1 MLRIKELY
9 IYLFLLCLLA
19 FSSVSL
25 AQYSSEEELKKAA
38 NTFFNEENFIEA
50 LPLFSQLLSTYPK
63 DVNYNY
69 KYGACYLFATRD
81 KEKSINYLSFAV
93 SKATV
98 EPLAYYYMAKAYHHN
113 YDFASAIVYYNKYK
127 TKSTA
132 KEHQKYQIDRQ
143 VEMCENGQKLLK
155 KINNI
160 GVLDKKEIRESEFF
174 RSYDLRGIDGKVI
187 VKPDDFQSKAD
198 KKNNDK
204 SILFS
209 DPNQNTIVY
218 SSYGDKGTNKD
229 IYKIE
234 KIGVG
239 NFSEPINLGST
250 INTDYDEDYAFLHPD
265 GKTLYFSSKGHN
277 SMGGYDIFKS
287 IYNNASG
294 TWSKPINLDFPIN
307 TPDDDVL
314 YISDIDNQL
323 AYFASSRASKQGEMT
338 VYRVKVEPEPIQ
350 NPMIKGVFLAEQNP
364 NMKDATISIMDAN
377 TNTKLGV
384 YQTDSKSGEYL
395 LTFPKAETKYKLI
408 VETTSDAPIHSAII
422 EIPAQTDF
430 ALLKQQLLL
439 VGEGDNEKLVVK
451 NMFDEVDEFDITNP
465 IIVQNLLKQ
474 RAKLDVN
481 ITEEEALSSLKTNLV
496 SDVVSDENASNS
508 DFQNYSDDKLVT
520 VVNEKISTL
529 LMKTKESEEQTN
541 FYYNLANEKTAASK
555 KAYASN
561 EKNKMDVANDV
572 NQGVVALNLA
582 RVVESESTERNLEKQ
597 KLQAYKSKIAE
608 LITNGKRA
616 EAEEILSEIN
626 KIEKAGYFANS
637 AVEDERRIK
646 SENLKETQLAANE
659 QRDVV
664 IEITNRKLEL
674 EKSISELENK
684 LAATKKAK
692 EKEETQAQI
701 DVYKIDLEDI
711 VFQENKAKQKELE
724 LKNVYLEAKNEM
736 QLFEQVLAAK
746 ENSSSQKNAL
756 DANQKLA
763 IERNITYFKEEGIV
777 GYYPTQEEL
786 AENNSQETATSENLV
801 AIKDAFEIIDDNGNL
816 IDYNTSFSTKLAKA
830 ENETNTLKKAENIAQ
845 INEEWIKA
853 IDEDIQI
860 KNYQIEK
867 ENDLNAKVQFKLVI
881 DKLNELKIQKQMERD
896 EQLAV
901 VSSQSVENNSQDSF
915 NSTTKNANTNTE
927 TSNNF
932 QNETNTE
939 SIKNTNSTE
948 NLSTNSQSILD
959 DEGNVIDYNSVFLD
973 ELEALPTD
981 EQTSKLFA
989 QKSMIY
995 AKWADATAQEILFR
1009 KNEIAK
1015 ADEIE
1020 KDRINALIS
1029 ELETDLQDKEEFA
1042 ALFLSQ
1048 AKSLASTDEELA
1060 YIYNLESNSQLA
1072 DNSSES
1078 PSSTSANNN
1087 EQETNNNEQETNN
1100 NEQITNNNEQETN
1113 NNEQITNNKEQIANN
1128 NEQIANNK
1136 EQETNDNEQIANNK
1150 EQIAN
1155 NEQIET
1161 YKEQVVA
1168 TPEVNRLK
1176 NDIIELRNQSEE
1188 LLTEASQETSSEEK
1202 NRKIEDSEAAIKKAE
1217 EKELQLAAIYEKVNA
1232 NEFNSNKNTLGQLI
1246 IAYGSNSSDNNFI
1259 MAEML
1264 NEEALDLFS
1273 KAASSRQNA
1282 RTSTNTNTR
1291 NKLNEDAFELELKAI
1306 QKQQNAILLID
1317 KNNLVATNQLANNKS
1332 LPIAIGTNNNEQ
1344 IASNNEQETNNKS
1357 LPIANGTNNKEQVVD
1372 KQQVYEPKTISIAIG
1387 IASNEIIANADKL
1400 MKEAEVL
1407 NAEAKMLEDSS
1418 LTLKKKKEK
1427 EAVVVQVEAKKEEAN
1442 RKIYEADVLY
1452 AEANELKIEEQET
1465 ISALSDVR
1473 SDVILENITIQDELI
1488 FNELSPESIATIKG
1502 NDDYKAYVE
1511 LKQENRR
1518 LIKDAQVEYIE
1529 ADKAQQESVD
1539 QVGLEKALKAMEMAT
1554 DSEAG
1559 KQKLQSQLVKLEQM
1573 IADNELKAA
1582 RLRDA
1587 AIEKEKK
1594 ALENQSKA
1602 SDLLSNND
1610 AATSSKFV
1618 AIEKAEYFN
1627 PNLVAQKID
1636 GVSLVEN
1643 NLQSSENNSQITNNN
1658 EQIAN
1663 NNEQRTNNNEQIA
1676 NNNEQ
1681 ITNNNEQRTNNKEVA
1696 SNNQQQETNNNKQ
1709 ITNNKEVAS
1718 NNQQQETNN
1727 NKQIANDKSQIT
1739 NEEIPEKLTNSIF
1752 SLTSANQS
1760 AYSNS
1765 KPIPKNPKM
1774 PEGLVFKVQI
1784 GAFRN
1789 PIPQD
1794 LFKGFTPVM
1803 AEDAGNGITRYTAGL
1818 FTSFNVANEAKNSI
1832 REIGYPDAFVVA
1844 FFNGK
1849 RININEAR
1857 AMLNEPNNNLQTSDN
1872 NAQVVDNKSL
1882 PIAIGTNNNSQTSRT
1897 NETETLSTTEEV
1909 KDGISKDVRNIDGI
1923 FYTVQVGVY
1932 SKEITAGQLNNL
1944 SPINSERTANGL
1956 IRYTSGIYKNL
1967 DEANAAKDRI
1977 RNIGISDAFVIAYH
1991 NGKKIT
1997 VTQASDLLKKGV
2009 ETSSYQQPTNTNEQI
2024 TNNKEQKTNNNDNT
2038 QITNDNEQITN
2049 NNEQITNNNEQT
2061 TVNNVSR
2068 KISDEEL
2075 QQKAAAL
2082 NIVFKV
2088 KIGAYEEDVP
2098 TEDAAIFLKLSDKGV
2113 ENFEKNNITIYTV
2126 GSFLDYKSALNY
2138 QIEITE
2144 MGIKNPSVIA
2154 FENDE
2159 IIPIETA
2166 IEKIKNN

>member
-19 FSSVSL
+19 FSSVSV

-38 NTFFNEENFIEA
+38 NKFFNEENFLEA

-69 KYGACYLFATRD
+69 KYGACYLLATRD

-93 SKATV
+93 SKSTV
-98 EPLAYYYMAKAYHHN
+98 EPLAYYYMAKAYHHS

-127 TKSTA
+127 SKTSP

-143 VEMCENGQKLLK
+143 IEMCSNGQKLLK
-155 KINNI
+155 KVNKI

-174 RSYDLRGIDGKVI
+174 RSYDLRGISGKVI
-187 VKPDDFQSKAD
+187 VKPDDLQSKAD
-198 KKNNDK
+198 KKNNEK

-234 KIGVG
+234 KIGAG
-239 NFSEPINLGST
+239 QFSEPISLGST

-287 IYNNASG
+287 IYNAASG

-307 TPDDDVL
+307 TPDDDIL

-338 VYRVKVEPEPIQ
+338 VYRVKVEPEPVQ

-384 YQTDSKSGEYL
+384 YQSDSKSGEYL

-422 EIPAQTDF
+422 EVPAQKDF

-439 VGEGDNEKLVVK
+439 VGEGGNEKLVVK
-451 NMFDEVDEFDITNP
+451 NMFDETDEFDITNP

-481 ITEEEALSSLKTNLV
+481 ITEEEALSTLQTSLV
-496 SDVVSDENASNS
+496 SGVVSDENSSKS

-520 VVNEKISTL
+520 VVKEKISTL
-529 LMKTKESEEQTN
+529 IKKTKESEQQAN
-541 FYYNLANEKTAASK
+541 FFFNLSNEKIVASK
-555 KAYASN
+555 KTYTTN
-561 EKNKMDVANDV
+561 ENKLEVANNV
-572 NQGVVALNLA
+572 NQGVVAFNLA
-582 RVVESESTERNLEKQ
+582 RVVESEANERNLERT
-597 KLQAYKSKIAE
+597 KLVSYDTQIAS
-608 LITNGKRA
+608 LIQSGKRA
-616 EAEEILSEIN
+616 EAEEILSNIN
-626 KIEKAGYFANS
+626 TIEQAGYFSNS
-637 AVEDERRIK
+637 AIEEEKHIK
-646 SENLKETQLAANE
+646 SEKLKEKQQAANM

-664 IEITNRKLEL
+664 IEITNGKLEL

-692 EKEETQAQI
+692 EKEEIQSQI

-711 VFQENKAKQKELE
+711 VFQEKKAKEKESI
-724 LKNVYLEAKNEM
+724 LKNEYLEAKNEM

-746 ENSSSQKNAL
+746 ENSTTQKKAL

-763 IERNITYFKEEGIV
+763 LERNITYFKEEEIV

-786 AENNSQETATSENLV
+786 AANNSQETATSGNLV
-801 AIKDAFEIIDDNGNL
+801 AIKDAFEIIDEKGNL
-816 IDYNTSFSTKLAKA
+816 IDYNSSYKNKINNA
-830 ENETNTLKKAENIAQ
+830 EKETNTLKKAENIAR

-867 ENDLNAKVQFKLVI
+867 ESDLNVKVQLQQVI
-881 DKLNELKIQKQMERD
+881 DKLNELKIQKQTERD

-901 VSSQSVENNSQDSF
+901 ASSQLAENNSQDSF
-915 NSTTKNANTNTE
+915 NSVAKNTNTNTE
-927 TSNNF
+927 TNNNI
-932 QNETNTE
+932 QNKTNNE

-959 DEGNVIDYNSVFLD
+959 SEGNVIDYNSVFLE

-981 EQTSKLFA
+981 KQTSKLFA
-989 QKSMIY
+989 QKSIIY
-995 AKWADATAQEILFR
+995 SKWSNATEQEIEYR
-1009 KNEIAK
+1009 KNELEN
-1015 ADEIE
+1015 ADEEE
-1020 KDRINALIS
+1020 KNTINTIIS

-1048 AKSLASTDEELA
+1048 AKSLASNDEELA

-1078 PSSTSANNN
+1078 SSSTSTNSN
-1087 EQETNNNEQETNN
+1087 EAKTNNKEQETNN
-1100 NEQITNNNEQETN
+1100 NEQIAKNEQL
-1113 NNEQITNNKEQIANN
+1113 
-1128 NEQIANNK
+1128 
-1136 EQETNDNEQIANNK
+1136 
-1150 EQIAN
+1150 
-1155 NEQIET
+1155 ET
-1161 YKEQVVA
+1161 YKEQVVS

-1188 LLTEASQETSSEEK
+1188 LLMEANQETSSEEK
-1202 NRKIEDSEAAIKKAE
+1202 NRKIEDSEVAIKKAE
-1217 EKELQLAAIYEKVNA
+1217 EKEFQLAAIYEKVNA
-1232 NEFNSNKNTLGQLI
+1232 NEFNSNKNTLNKLI
-1246 IAYGSNSSDNNFI
+1246 ITYKSNSTDNNFI

-1282 RTSTNTNTR
+1282 RTSTNIKTR
-1291 NKLNEDAFELELKAI
+1291 NELNEDAFELELKAI

-1317 KNNLVATNQLANNKS
+1317 KNNLVATNQLENVSSQSTKTTDAE
-1332 LPIAIGTNNNEQ
+1332 IATNSQLTNNNTSRENTTTDND
-1344 IASNNEQETNNKS
+1344 ANVVYNPETIN
-1357 LPIANGTNNKEQVVD
+1357 LP
-1372 KQQVYEPKTISIAIG
+1372 
-1387 IASNEIIANADKL
+1387 SNEIIAEADKL

-1407 NAEAKMLEDSS
+1407 NLEAKALEDSAV
-1418 LTLKKKKEK
+1418 TLKKKNEK
-1427 EAVVVQVEAKKEEAN
+1427 EAVIAEVDAKKEVAN
-1442 RKIYEADVLY
+1442 RKIKEADVLY
-1452 AEANELKIEEQET
+1452 AEANELKIEEQELT
-1465 ISALSDVR
+1465 TELFSIRNNVIS
-1473 SDVILENITIQDELI
+1473 EKMNIQDELI
-1488 FNELSPESIATIKG
+1488 VNELSPEAIAIVKSEE
-1502 NDDYKAYVE
+1502 DYVAYVE
-1511 LKQENRR
+1511 LKKETRR

-1529 ADKAQQESVD
+1529 ADKAQQESKD
-1539 QVGLEKALKAMEMAT
+1539 QVGLGKSLLAMQQAA
-1554 DSEAG
+1554 DSEDR
-1559 KQKLQSQLVKLEQM
+1559 KNKLQAQMLKLEEM
-1573 IADNELKAA
+1573 IADNEEKAK

-1587 AIEKEKK
+1587 ATEKEKK
-1594 ALENQSKA
+1594 ALENESKS
-1602 SDLLSNND
+1602 SDLLSKHD
-1610 AATSSKFV
+1610 PSKTTQFI

-1627 PNLVAQKID
+1627 PNLVTQKVE
-1636 GVSLVEN
+1636 GVQLAD
-1643 NLQSSENNSQITNNN
+1643 NNSQSSRTNKSLAESNSQNNN
-1658 EQIAN
+1658 N
-1663 NNEQRTNNNEQIA
+1663 NNNNN
-1676 NNNEQ
+1676 NNYESL
-1681 ITNNNEQRTNNKEVA
+1681 TNNKQEA
-1696 SNNQQQETNNNKQ
+1696 TENNTQTTLNSNESTENNIRSGTAFTEKSIPTQKTETLN
-1709 ITNNKEVAS
+1709 T
-1718 NNQQQETNN
+1718 
-1727 NKQIANDKSQIT
+1727 
-1739 NEEIPEKLTNSIF
+1739 EIPEKLTTSIF
-1752 SLTSANQS
+1752 TLTPANQS

-1789 PIPQD
+1789 SIPQD

-1818 FTSFNVANEAKNSI
+1818 FNSFNIANEAKNSI

-1844 FFNGK
+1844 FLNGK

-1857 AMLNEPNNNLQTSDN
+1857 AMLNEPIYTSQPLNNNS
-1872 NAQVVDNKSL
+1872 QVVDNNSQSS
-1882 PIAIGTNNNSQTSRT
+1882 NNSLETLRT
-1897 NETETLSTTEEV
+1897 NKTETTIQTEEV
-1909 KDGISKDVRNIDGI
+1909 KDGISKDVRNIDGV

-1956 IRYTSGIYKNL
+1956 IRYTSGVYKNL

-2009 ETSSYQQPTNTNEQI
+2009 ETSSSQQPTNTNKQTAN
-2024 TNNKEQKTNNNDNT
+2024 TNETDNDSQPT
-2038 QITNDNEQITN
+2038 DTNEQAANTN
-2049 NNEQITNNNEQT
+2049 ESDNSSQSTKTNEQT
-2061 TVNNVSR
+2061 TANNVSR

-2075 QQKAAAL
+2075 QQKAEAL

-2138 QIEITE
+2138 QMEITGV
-2144 MGIKNPSVIA
+2144 GIKNPSVIA